1 VPLFLHCTVAP
12 LLFFLTVDQRAT
24 QCQELQDAVLRYIY
38 SPCIPVQSLACLF
51 AVRQPVPLTSSV
63 STSTCFRNPVF
74 YYVPIRPSFAAVSFA
89 PIDPMAAASFDA
101 AADVTRRGG
110 TGRALGVHAAS
121 HKIGKPPPGAGHGQ
135 QERKPVIIYMVSPK
149 VIHVDAHEFMPLVQ
163 RLTGPEA
170 GRGDRKSR
178 PSTSGVGGAGEAEPS
193 EGARNKTRAA
203 PPVRVKARALNR
215 PAVSVTTTRRQQ
227 AAADAS
233 PPSGLMLFQDLSPL
247 RGAALKGEHLPL
259 VSPAWLHHVGDHFL
273 SPAGAAAALGSPSPS
288 FVDDI
293 FGTLSSQQQ

>member
-1 VPLFLHCTVAP
+1 
-12 LLFFLTVDQRAT
+12 
-24 QCQELQDAVLRYIY
+24 
-38 SPCIPVQSLACLF
+38 
-51 AVRQPVPLTSSV
+51 
-63 STSTCFRNPVF
+63 
-74 YYVPIRPSFAAVSFA
+74 
-89 PIDPMAAASFDA
+89 MAAASFDA

-247 RGAALKGEHLPL
+247 RGAALKGEQHQLPL
-259 VSPAWLHHVGDHFL
+259 QVSPGWLHHVGDHFL
-273 SPAGAAAALGSPSPS
+273 GHGAAATLGSPSAS
-288 FVDDI
+288 FLDI
-293 FGTLSSQQQ
+293 FGPLSSQQQ